1 MSVSHK
7 RLGKHGVL
15 VSNLCLGTMNFGW
28 HTSEEDS
35 FAIMDRALEMGINF
49 FDTADVYGW
58 SVEHGLT
65 EEIIGRWFAQ
75 GGGRRDAVVLAT
87 KVYNPVD
94 RKANLP
100 EVNSDGRS
108 LSAYKIRKH
117 CEGSLKR
124 LQTDWIDLYQMH
136 HVDHE
141 CPWDET
147 WQAFDALVKQGKVVY
162 VGSSNFAGWDIA
174 TACQEA
180 SKRGLMGLVS
190 EQSIYHLDNR
200 MIELEVIPAC
210 RHYGLGLI
218 PWSPLAGG
226 LLGGALEKYE
236 TGRRTNENFT
246 KEVES
251 KRGQLEKYEALC
263 KEIGHP
269 PGEVALAWLL
279 HNPVVTAP
287 IIGPRTM
294 EQLESA
300 VRAAS
305 IELDAETL
313 KTWMR
318 FSPDPAA
325 KRQWPMPGNRKP
337 NGTQPSGKD
346 PAEYF
351 TGSVRVEQRVDAP
364 DPAREFGAHVTFEP
378 GARTTWHTQSIP
390 QPFPSTGITHNGL
403 PRW

>member
-1 MSVSHK
+1 MAVQHK

-28 HTSEEDS
+28 HTSEGDS
-35 FAIMDRALEMGINF
+35 HKIMDRALELGINF

-58 SVEHGLT
+58 SGEHGLT

-75 GGGRRDAVVLAT
+75 GGGRREAVVLAT
-87 KVYNPVD
+87 KVYNPVT

-117 CEGSLKR
+117 CEGSLNR

-136 HVDHE
+136 HVDHD

-147 WQAFDALVKQGKVVY
+147 WGAFSALQVQGKVVY
-162 VGSSNFAGWDIA
+162 IGSSNFAGWDIA

-200 MIELEVIPAC
+200 MVELEVIPAC
-210 RHYGLGLI
+210 RHYGMGLI
-218 PWSPLAGG
+218 PWSPLGGG
-226 LLGGALEKYE
+226 LLGGALAKYN
-236 TGRRTNENFT
+236 TGRRKGDDFE
-246 KEVES
+246 KEVEE
-251 KRGQLEKYEALC
+251 KRDQLEKYEDLC
-263 KEIGHP
+263 KELGHP
-269 PGEVALAWLL
+269 PAEVALAWLL

-287 IIGPRTM
+287 IIGPRTI

-300 VRAAS
+300 IRATE
-305 IELDAETL
+305 IELDEDTL
-313 KTWMR
+313 KKLDEI
-318 FSPDPAA
+318 FPGPGGEA
-325 KRQWPMPGNRKP
+325 PM
-337 NGTQPSGKD
+337 
-346 PAEYF
+346 AY
-351 TGSVRVEQRVDAP
+351 A
-364 DPAREFGAHVTFEP
+364 
-378 GARTTWHTQSIP
+378 W
-390 QPFPSTGITHNGL
+390 
-403 PRW
+403 

>member
-1 MSVSHK
+1 MAVQHK
-7 RLGKHGVL
+7 RLGGHGVL

-35 FAIMDRALEMGINF
+35 FAIMDRALELGINF

-58 SVEHGLT
+58 AVEHGRT
-65 EEIIGRWFAQ
+65 EEIIGNWFAARS
-75 GGGRRDAVVLAT
+75 GRRDAVVLAT
-87 KVYNPVD
+87 KVFNPVS

-117 CEGSLKR
+117 CEGSLR
-124 LQTDWIDLYQMH
+124 RMQTDWIDIYQMH
-136 HVDHE
+136 HIDRN
-141 CPWDET
+141 CPWAET
-147 WQAFDALVKQGKVVY
+147 WQAFGSLIQQGKVVY

-180 SKRGLMGLVS
+180 SKVGMLGLVS

-200 MIELEVIPAC
+200 MVELEVIPAC

-218 PWSPLAGG
+218 PWSPLGGG
-226 LLGGALEKYE
+226 LLGGALEKME
-236 TGRRTNENFT
+236 TGRRSDENFVKT
-246 KEVES
+246 VES
-251 KRGQLEKYEALC
+251 KRDQLQAYEDLC
-263 KEIGHP
+263 RAIGHP

-300 VRAAS
+300 VRATE
-305 IELDAETL
+305 ITLDEATL
-313 KTWMR
+313 TKLDEI
-318 FSPDPAA
+318 F
-325 KRQWPMPGNRKP
+325 PGP
-337 NGTQPSGKD
+337 GG
-346 PAEYF
+346 E
-351 TGSVRVEQRVDAP
+351 AP
-364 DPAREFGAHVTFEP
+364 KAYA
-378 GARTTWHTQSIP
+378 W
-390 QPFPSTGITHNGL
+390 
-403 PRW
+403 

>member
-1 MSVSHK
+1 MSIQNK

-15 VSNLCLGTMNFGW
+15 VSNICLGTMNFGW

-35 FAIMDRALEMGINF
+35 FAIMDRALELGINF

-58 SVEHGLT
+58 TVEHGLT

-75 GGGRRDAVVLAT
+75 GGGRREAVVLAT

-100 EVNSDGRS
+100 EVNSDGRN

-117 CEGSLKR
+117 AEGSLKR

-136 HVDHE
+136 HIDRD

-180 SKRGLMGLVS
+180 SKRGMTGLVS
-190 EQSIYHLDNR
+190 EQSIYHLNNR
-200 MIELEVIPAC
+200 MLELEVIPAC

-218 PWSPLAGG
+218 PWSPLDGG
-226 LLGGALEKYE
+226 LLGGALEKFN
-236 TGRRTNENFT
+236 TGRRKGADFT
-246 KEVES
+246 KRVEENRE
-251 KRGQLEKYEALC
+251 KLEKYENLC
-263 KEIGHP
+263 RELGEA

-279 HNPVVTAP
+279 HNPIVTAP
-287 IIGPRTM
+287 IIGPRTI

-300 VRAAS
+300 VQAAA
-305 IELDAETL
+305 IKLDDETL
-313 KTWMR
+313 QKLDEI
-318 FSPDPAA
+318 FPGPGGEA
-325 KRQWPMPGNRKP
+325 PM
-337 NGTQPSGKD
+337 
-346 PAEYF
+346 AY
-351 TGSVRVEQRVDAP
+351 A
-364 DPAREFGAHVTFEP
+364 
-378 GARTTWHTQSIP
+378 W
-390 QPFPSTGITHNGL
+390 
-403 PRW
+403 

>member
-1 MSVSHK
+1 MKHK

-15 VSNLCLGTMNFGW
+15 VSNICLGTMNFGW

-35 FAIMDRALEMGINF
+35 YKIMDRALELGINF

-58 SVEHGLT
+58 DVEHGYT

-75 GGGRRDAVVLAT
+75 GGGRRDATVLAT
-87 KVYNPVD
+87 KVYNPVT

-136 HVDHE
+136 HVDHD

-147 WQAFDALVKQGKVVY
+147 WQAFGNLIHQGKVVY

-180 SKRGLMGLVS
+180 SKRGMTGLVS
-190 EQSIYHLDNR
+190 EQSIYHLNNR
-200 MIELEVIPAC
+200 MVELEVIPAC

-218 PWSPLAGG
+218 PWSPLDGG
-226 LLGGALEKYE
+226 LLGGALEKME
-236 TGRRTNENFT
+236 TGRRKGENFE
-246 KEVES
+246 KNVA
-251 KRGQLEKYEALC
+251 KHRDKLEKYEALC
-263 KEIGHP
+263 REIGHP

-279 HNPVVTAP
+279 HNPIVTAP
-287 IIGPRTM
+287 IIGPRTI

-300 VRAAS
+300 VRAAE

-313 KTWMR
+313 QKLDQI
-318 FSPDPAA
+318 FPGPGGEA
-325 KRQWPMPGNRKP
+325 PM
-337 NGTQPSGKD
+337 
-346 PAEYF
+346 AY
-351 TGSVRVEQRVDAP
+351 A
-364 DPAREFGAHVTFEP
+364 
-378 GARTTWHTQSIP
+378 W
-390 QPFPSTGITHNGL
+390 
-403 PRW
+403 

>member
-1 MSVSHK
+1 MSVKHK
-7 RLGKHGVL
+7 RLGKNGVL
-15 VSNLCLGTMNFGW
+15 VSNICLGTMNFGW

-35 FAIMDRALEMGINF
+35 FKIMDRALELGINF

-58 SVEHGLT
+58 SVEHGYT
-65 EEIIGRWFAQ
+65 EEIIGRWLAQ

-108 LSAYKIRKH
+108 LSAYKIMKH

-124 LQTDWIDLYQMH
+124 LQTDRIDLYQMH
-136 HVDHE
+136 HIDHD

-147 WQAFDALVKQGKVVY
+147 WQSFDTLIKQGKVVY

-180 SKRGLMGLVS
+180 SKRGILGLVS
-190 EQSIYHLDNR
+190 EQSIYNLDNR
-200 MIELEVIPAC
+200 MIELEVIPSC

-226 LLGGALEKYE
+226 LLGGALQKHKEGRRSDEEHLKQLEAKRDKLEQYE
-236 TGRRTNENFT
+236 T
-246 KEVES
+246 
-251 KRGQLEKYEALC
+251 LC
-263 KEIGHP
+263 KKIGHP
-269 PGEVALAWLL
+269 PAEVALAWLL
-279 HNPVVTAP
+279 HNPIVTAP
-287 IIGPRTM
+287 IIGPRTV

-305 IELDAETL
+305 IQLDEEVL
-313 KTWMR
+313 KKLDEI
-318 FSPDPAA
+318 FPGPGGEA
-325 KRQWPMPGNRKP
+325 PM
-337 NGTQPSGKD
+337 
-346 PAEYF
+346 AY
-351 TGSVRVEQRVDAP
+351 A
-364 DPAREFGAHVTFEP
+364 
-378 GARTTWHTQSIP
+378 W
-390 QPFPSTGITHNGL
+390 
-403 PRW
+403 

>member
-1 MSVSHK
+1 MSVQHR
-7 RLGKHGVL
+7 RLGNHGVL
-15 VSNLCLGTMNFGW
+15 VSNICLGTMNFGW

-35 FAIMDRALEMGINF
+35 FRIMDRALELGINF

-58 SVEHGLT
+58 TVEHGLT
-65 EEIIGRWFAQ
+65 EEIIGRWLAQ
-75 GGGRRDAVVLAT
+75 GGGRRDAIVLAT

-100 EVNSDGRS
+100 EVNSDGTS

-117 CEGSLKR
+117 CEGSLRR

-136 HVDHE
+136 HIDRD

-147 WQAFDALVKQGKVVY
+147 WQSFDTLIKQGKVVY

-180 SKRGLMGLVS
+180 SKRGLLGLVS
-190 EQSIYHLDNR
+190 EQSTYHLDNR

-226 LLGGALEKYE
+226 LLGGALEKHD
-236 TGRRTNENFT
+236 TGRRKGDEFS
-246 KEVES
+246 KQVEE
-251 KRGQLEKYEALC
+251 KRDQLQKYETLC
-263 KEIGHP
+263 RDIGHP

-287 IIGPRTM
+287 IIGPRTL

-300 VRAAS
+300 VRAAA
-305 IELDAETL
+305 IELDEETL
-313 KTWMR
+313 HR
-318 FSPDPAA
+318 LDEIFPGPGGEA
-325 KRQWPMPGNRKP
+325 PM
-337 NGTQPSGKD
+337 
-346 PAEYF
+346 AY
-351 TGSVRVEQRVDAP
+351 A
-364 DPAREFGAHVTFEP
+364 
-378 GARTTWHTQSIP
+378 W
-390 QPFPSTGITHNGL
+390 
-403 PRW
+403 

>member
-1 MSVSHK
+1 MNVKHK
-7 RLGKHGVL
+7 RLGRHGVI
-15 VSNLCLGTMNFGW
+15 VSNICLGTMNFGW
-28 HTSEEDS
+28 HTSEENS
-35 FAIMDRALEMGINF
+35 FKIMDRALELGINL

-58 SVEHGLT
+58 SEEHGYT

-75 GGGRRDAVVLAT
+75 GGGRRDAVILAT

-108 LSAYKIRKH
+108 LSAYKIIKH

-124 LQTDWIDLYQMH
+124 LQTDRIDLYQMH
-136 HVDHE
+136 HIDHD

-147 WQAFDALVKQGKVVY
+147 WQSFDTLIKQGKVVY

-180 SKRGLMGLVS
+180 SKRGMLGLVS
-190 EQSIYHLDNR
+190 EQSIYNLDNR
-200 MIELEVIPAC
+200 MLELEVIPAC

-226 LLGGALEKYE
+226 LLGGALQKRKS
-236 TGRRTNENFT
+236 GRRTDEEAA
-246 KEVES
+246 KH
-251 KRGQLEKYEALC
+251 LEKKHDRLEKFENLC
-263 KEIGHP
+263 NKISHP

-287 IIGPRTM
+287 IIGPRTV

-300 VRAAS
+300 VRAAN
-305 IELDAETL
+305 IQLDEEVL
-313 KTWMR
+313 KKLDEI
-318 FSPDPAA
+318 FPGPGGEA
-325 KRQWPMPGNRKP
+325 PM
-337 NGTQPSGKD
+337 
-346 PAEYF
+346 AY
-351 TGSVRVEQRVDAP
+351 A
-364 DPAREFGAHVTFEP
+364 
-378 GARTTWHTQSIP
+378 W
-390 QPFPSTGITHNGL
+390 
-403 PRW
+403 

>member
-1 MSVSHK
+1 MTVKHK
-7 RLGKHGVL
+7 RIGRHGVL
-15 VSNLCLGTMNFGW
+15 VSNICLGTMNFGW

-35 FAIMDRALEMGINF
+35 FKIMDRALELGINF

-58 SVEHGLT
+58 SVEHGYT
-65 EEIIGRWFAQ
+65 EEIIGRWLAQ

-87 KVYNPVD
+87 KVYNPVE

-136 HVDHE
+136 HIDRD
-141 CPWDET
+141 CPWDEI
-147 WQAFDALVKQGKVVY
+147 WQSFDALIKQGKVVY

-180 SKRGLMGLVS
+180 SKRGLLGLVS
-190 EQSIYHLDNR
+190 EQSIYNLDNR
-200 MIELEVIPAC
+200 MLELEVIPAC

-226 LLGGALEKYE
+226 LLGGALEKSKS
-236 TGRRTNENFT
+236 GRRGEKGNAEQIE
-246 KEVES
+246 K
-251 KRGQLEKYEALC
+251 KRTQLEKYESLC

-269 PGEVALAWLL
+269 PGEIGLAWLL

-287 IIGPRTM
+287 IIGPRTI

-305 IELDAETL
+305 IQLDEEAL
-313 KTWMR
+313 KKLNEI
-318 FSPDPAA
+318 F
-325 KRQWPMPGNRKP
+325 PGP
-337 NGTQPSGKD
+337 GG
-346 PAEYF
+346 E
-351 TGSVRVEQRVDAP
+351 AP
-364 DPAREFGAHVTFEP
+364 TAYA
-378 GARTTWHTQSIP
+378 W
-390 QPFPSTGITHNGL
+390 
-403 PRW
+403 

>member
-1 MSVSHK
+1 MAISHK

-35 FAIMDRALEMGINF
+35 FAIMDRALELGINF

-108 LSAYKIRKH
+108 LSAFKIRKH

-124 LQTDWIDLYQMH
+124 LQTEWIDLYQMH
-136 HVDHE
+136 HVDHD

-180 SKRGLMGLVS
+180 AQRGLMGLVS
-190 EQSIYHLDNR
+190 EQSLYNLDAR

-226 LLGGALEKYE
+226 LLGGALEKRK
-236 TGRRTNENFT
+236 TGRRKGDNFE
-246 KEVES
+246 KEVEE
-251 KRGQLEKYEALC
+251 KREQLEQYEALC
-263 KEIGHP
+263 KALGHP
-269 PGEVALAWLL
+269 PAEVALAWLL
-279 HNPVVTAP
+279 HNPIVTAP
-287 IIGPRTM
+287 IIGPRTID
-294 EQLESA
+294 QLESG

-305 IELDAETL
+305 IVLDQETL
-313 KTWMR
+313 SKLDEI
-318 FSPDPAA
+318 FPGPGGEA
-325 KRQWPMPGNRKP
+325 PM
-337 NGTQPSGKD
+337 
-346 PAEYF
+346 AY
-351 TGSVRVEQRVDAP
+351 A
-364 DPAREFGAHVTFEP
+364 
-378 GARTTWHTQSIP
+378 W
-390 QPFPSTGITHNGL
+390 
-403 PRW
+403 